1 MSTIPDLPES
11 FESGQD
17 PEYDALGS
25 SLGDRRDGR
34 IYVFDRS
41 VRLAVRVAVAS
52 GRPLLLRGPAGA
64 GKSSLAP
71 FVARQWRW
79 RYYWTTVTARTE
91 ARDLMWHFDALKR
104 LNDAQVQTEAIRQR
118 VNQLH
123 SYIVP
128 GVLWWAFN
136 PSSAARRG
144 LPADQL
150 LLTEEARDQGIGI
163 RKNGVVVLID
173 EIDKADPDVPNNLL
187 EALGSLQ
194 FTVQE
199 TGDVVKA
206 EAPPLV
212 IITTNNERELPGA
225 FQRRCV
231 VLELQEHTPEQL
243 ATIATHHFRHV
254 QQRATSTLDRN
265 EVYTAVAQRLTSLQ
279 AEARTEGQRV
289 PSTAEYLD
297 AIRAC
302 LALDIDPRD
311 PAGDW
316 PRIERLTLLKRGAPD
331 ASTATAPPASTGP
344 AAP

>member
-1 MSTIPDLPES
+1 MSTVPDLPES
-11 FESGQD
+11 FEAGYD

-91 ARDLMWHFDALKR
+91 ARDLMWHFDALRR
-104 LNDAQVQTEAIRQR
+104 LNDAQIQAEAVRQR
-118 VNQLH
+118 VNQLQ
-123 SYIVP
+123 SYIIP

-136 PSSAARRG
+136 PISAARRG
-144 LPADQL
+144 LPQAQT
-150 LLTEEARDQGIGI
+150 LLTDEARDPGIGI
-163 RKNGVVVLID
+163 RQNGVVVLID

-199 TGDVVKA
+199 TGDVVTA
-206 EAPPLV
+206 AAPPLV
-212 IITTNNERELPGA
+212 IITTNDERELPGA

-243 ATIATHHFRHV
+243 ATIATHHFRHFV
-254 QQRATSTLDRN
+254 QSANSTLSRN
-265 EVYTAVAQRLTSLQ
+265 DVYQAVAQRLTALQ
-279 AEARTEGQRV
+279 VEARSEGQRV

-311 PAGDW
+311 PGGDW
-316 PRIERLTLLKRGAPD
+316 PRIERLTLLKRGASD
-331 ASTATAPPASTGP
+331 APTAAAP
-344 AAP
+344 AAAPGVAAP